1 MSDPHIEVLNTHTAA
16 VADVP
21 PGKRGRV
28 PLWVAE
34 GPLRAYLKPT
44 EPSIPPEPV
53 PAPPPPPIPPV
64 PPVPPVPVEDGAETV
79 SAREARELIRK
90 AESLEDL
97 SPWLHDPRSSVR
109 DAAMAKARRLE
120 GLDDDGDE

>member
-1 MSDPHIEVLNTHTAA
+1 MSDPTIEVLNKHTAR
-16 VADVP
+16 VAGIP
-21 PGKRGRV
+21 SGARGRV

-34 GPLRAYLKPT
+34 GPLGAVLKPT
-44 EPSIPPEPV
+44 EPSIPPDVAP
-53 PAPPPPPIPPV
+53 PPPPPIPPV
-64 PPVPPVPVEDGAETV
+64 PQVPPVPAEDGAENL

-90 AESLEDL
+90 AESLDDL
-97 SPWLHDPRSSVR
+97 TPWLHDPRSSVR